1 MKINN
6 KGVSLIELLVSVAI
20 MSIVMLIA
28 TAMLTNASRFFE
40 KQSAQ
45 VELQNEA
52 QVITNYLTE
61 SIMEASGMEF
71 VITNSGT
78 GAGVYRLYGTETDP
92 TSGTAI
98 LTGKG
103 DQRVLYY
110 DADTFSLYMV
120 SFNATDAIPDPST
133 YASIGFLISDEIR
146 YFSMDVNKGEVTD
159 PNEPTETDA
168 DGNPIVELGVR
179 NPITCNI
186 KFTLAHNK
194 VSSDFELTAD
204 CRNHLSEVSIEKD
217 GNPAEVYKAYDR

>member
-45 VELQNEA
+45 IELQNEA

-61 SIMEASGMEF
+61 AVMEASGMEF
-71 VITNSGT
+71 IITDTSTGSGI
-78 GAGVYRLYGTETDP
+78 YKLYGVDVDTGD
-92 TSGTAI
+92 

-103 DQRVLYY
+103 DQRLLYY
-110 DADTFSLYMV
+110 DASTYSLYIV
-120 SFNATDAIPDPST
+120 SFDAADPIPDPST
-133 YASIGFLISDEIR
+133 YASIGFLISDQIK
-146 YFSMDVNKGEVTD
+146 YFSMDVDKGPVTD
-159 PNEPTETDA
+159 PNEPTATEA
-168 DGNPIVELGVR
+168 DGTPIVETGVR

-186 KFTLAHNK
+186 KFTLAHNI

-204 CRNHLSEVSIEKD
+204 CRNHLSEVTITKGSDPTEI
-217 GNPAEVYKAYDR
+217 YKAYDR